1 MGIAL
6 NRKVLL
12 VPIPISWLAGSAKL
26 LGATEAAHRLLQSL
40 QVDIEKNEELL
51 GWAPPVS
58 FDDGLQRVVLANSLR
73 ND

>member
-1 MGIAL
+1 
-6 NRKVLL
+6 
-12 VPIPISWLAGSAKL
+12 
-26 LGATEAAHRLLQSL
+26 
-40 QVDIEKNEELL
+40 VDIEKNGELL